1 MADGTD
7 EQDQN
12 GTVEGGAQDAGNGAA
27 DQSAGGNGDAGA
39 AAGKGGD
46 AQDVS
51 ALPEWAQKLIRDG
64 RQEAAANRVKG
75 KESGKSEVLETLAKA
90 LGLKNDEKPD
100 PEKLAADLASR
111 DSKLKETRAQ
121 LAVLKAAGKVKADP
135 EAVLDSNST
144 MSKIGKLDPDDDD
157 YESEVQRIL
166 ADAVKA
172 NPRLGIGTPI
182 GAGGRD
188 MAGGSGGD
196 GRSLD
201 SKAREGDITPEE
213 ARRIVAD
220 ARKR

>member
-12 GTVEGGAQDAGNGAA
+12 GTADGGVV
-27 DQSAGGNGDAGA
+27 DAGA
-39 AAGKGGD
+39 ASTGAQSTEGDAAGKGSD

-51 ALPEWAQKLIRDG
+51 ALPDWAQKLIRDG
-64 RQEAAANRVKG
+64 RREAAENRVKG

-90 LGLKNDEKPD
+90 LGLKTDEKPD

-111 DSKLKETRAQ
+111 DSKLKETRSQ

-188 MAGGSGGD
+188 MAGGSGD
-196 GRSLD
+196 SRSLD

>member
-7 EQDQN
+7 EQDAN
-12 GTVEGGAQDAGNGAA
+12 GTTEGSAQDAGDGTA

-75 KESGKSEVLETLAKA
+75 KESGKAEVLDTLAKA

-111 DSKLKETRAQ
+111 DSKLKETRSQ

-144 MSKIGKLDPDDDD
+144 MSRIGKLDPDDED
-157 YESEVQRIL
+157 YESEVSRIL
-166 ADAVKA
+166 AEAVKA
-172 NPRLGIGTPI
+172 NPRLGIGTPL

-188 MAGGSGGD
+188 MSGSGGD
-196 GRSLD
+196 SRSLD
-201 SKAREGDITPEE
+201 SKAREGDLSDED
-213 ARRIVAD
+213 ARKIVRD